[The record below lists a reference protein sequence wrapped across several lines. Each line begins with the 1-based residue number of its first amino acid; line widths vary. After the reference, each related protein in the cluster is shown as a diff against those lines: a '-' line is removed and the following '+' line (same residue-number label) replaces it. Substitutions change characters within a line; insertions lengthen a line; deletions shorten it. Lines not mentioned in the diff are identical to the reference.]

1 MAKITSFF
9 FCFLALK
16 GAFAFGSSN
25 YSCLE
30 ILKNPL
36 ERDKFTLRKEIFEPG
51 DQLIKEIFGHSSF
64 AKLKIAQQ
72 REFYS
77 QNKNKIIQNV
87 IQQGTILEPVSNSSA
102 FLVKGGLSRLGRV
115 AKGLEKMG
123 ISVELDVERLLKKP
137 ASGFY
142 SPQRSKI
149 ILGLEDVLY
158 PNQLSYNL
166 FHEIIHVSLESKSL
180 FIPMIYDGLNQQNYR
195 YFSLDEIFVY
205 SKQIRLMLN
214 EKVKEQNLASHETE
228 NSNADLVE
236 AVRFYKEL
244 SLRTLRKKE
253 ELLKVIEYLR
263 KVEKDPT
270 ILEEKDSSFFV
281 EGLDPEIVLHK
292 SAFYQYMPEMIN
304 DKLIA
309 DNPGANLRI
318 FKGNRE
324 AYLDSL
330 RDRAWASRLIIEDV
344 LYFAESAFKK

>member
-1 MAKITSFF
+1 MAKITSIFF
-9 FCFLALK
+9 YFLALK
-16 GAFAFGSSN
+16 GAFAFGSAN
-25 YSCLE
+25 HPCLE

-36 ERDKFTLRKEIFEPG
+36 DRDKLRLRKEIFEPG

-77 QNKNKIIQNV
+77 ENKNKIIQNV
-87 IQQGTILEPVSNSSA
+87 IQQGTILEPVSNSSS

-195 YFSLDEIFVY
+195 YFGLDEIFVY

-214 EKVKEQNLASHETE
+214 QKVKEQNITSHETE
-228 NSNADLVE
+228 NSNADLVQ

-244 SLRTLRKKE
+244 SLRTLRKKDD
-253 ELLKVIEYLR
+253 LLKVVEYLR

-270 ILEEKDSSFFV
+270 ILEEKDSSFLL
-281 EGLDPEIVLHK
+281 EGLDPQIVLHK
-292 SAFYQYMPEMIN
+292 SEFYQYLPEMI
-304 DKLIA
+304 DDAVSASDPRAKEK
-309 DNPGANLRI
+309 I
-318 FKGNRE
+318 FKGDRE
-324 AYLDSL
+324 AYLDSV
-330 RDRAWASRLIIEDV
+330 RDRAWMSRLIIEDA
-344 LYFAESAFKK
+344 LFFAESAFR